1 LYDFDVKQSLTKQ
14 QQKHSLMMIM
24 DWCGFVCFYLYW
36 YI

>member
-24 DWCGFVCFYLYW
+24 D
-36 YI
+36 